1 MYDKTARVIS
11 PRAVLRVAPKQP
23 ATGSSCRARVGRA
36 ETTRDTGYKAET
48 FRHRTGAQPYP
59 KPLLS
64 RTIPAMSLAVVAHRV
79 TPTNTRLGLVLT
91 PAQAV
96 ARLGRGDVAVG
107 RLDVLATLDGVE
119 PGLWALDRLEAL
131 GVRVLNA
138 RRTLVAAHDKLA
150 TAEALF
156 AAGVAHP
163 RTVHVASWLPLP
175 ELEPPLV
182 FKPRFGSWGEDVIR
196 CDDEAAIDETLATLR
211 TRPWFDAT
219 GAVAQKL
226 VAPRGYDLRLV
237 VARGRVI
244 GAVRRVAAPGEWRTN
259 VALGARREPIVPS
272 PEACDVAL
280 AAAAAIDGD
289 LVGVDLLPADLG
301 TWVVLEVNGAVDFNS
316 TYSLDADVFEAATAA
331 LASVDVEAAA

>member
-1 MYDKTARVIS
+1 MG
-11 PRAVLRVAPKQP
+11 PRPLPK
-23 ATGSSCRARVGRA
+23 S
-36 ETTRDTGYKAET
+36 
-48 FRHRTGAQPYP
+48 
-59 KPLLS
+59 LLS
-64 RTIPAMSLAVVAHRV
+64 RTIPGVSTFAVVAHRV
-79 TPTNTRLGLVLT
+79 TPTNTRLGMVLT
-91 PAQAV
+91 PAQAA
-96 ARLGRGDVAVG
+96 ARLGRGDVALG
-107 RLDVLATLDGVE
+107 RLDVLPTLDGIE

-131 GVRVLNA
+131 GVHVLNR

-150 TAEALF
+150 TADALF
-156 AAGVAHP
+156 TAGVPHP

-196 CDDEAAIDETLATLR
+196 CDDEAAIEEMLAALR
-211 TRPWFDAT
+211 TRPWFEAT

-259 VALGARREPIVPS
+259 VALGARREPVVPS
-272 PEACDVAL
+272 PEACEVAL
-280 AAAAAIDGD
+280 AAAAAIGGD

-301 TWVVLEVNGAVDFNS
+301 TWVVLEVNGAVDFTS
-316 TYSLDADVFEAATAA
+316 AYSLDDDVFAAAAAA
-331 LASVDVEAAA
+331 LPSVGVEAAA